1 MTHRSHRRSI
11 DEAISHASYGVRRRL
26 LMGLR
31 PCHIFAV
38 ESAYGGHPAS
48 ATLVLPPY
56 SAIITSRA

>member
-1 MTHRSHRRSI
+1 M
-11 DEAISHASYGVRRRL
+11 L
-26 LMGLR
+26 LMEFAGDYSWGYD
-31 PCHIFAV
+31 PAHIFAV